1 MQTIVAYLTSVALVA
16 TETVSL
22 SQTRTSQRPRITGTY
37 GNMYYNSEGG
47 DLIGDE
53 LKIVNTKQGYQGVLQ
68 ISEGAPE
75 PLILVDVKLTG
86 TNISFSIPDS
96 SPYAGSFDGKI
107 ENGLL
112 RGEFHF
118 KSGGAD
124 KVELKKGKSYWD

>member
-16 TETVSL
+16 TGTVSL

-37 GNMYYNSEGG
+37 GNMYYNSEEG

-112 RGEFHF
+112 KGEFHF